1 MTYQEFL
8 QEIFAKTATGRKL
21 ELQRISKFL
30 GAINNPEKKLRGIHI
45 AGTNGKGS
53 VAATVESILDAHN
66 IKVGLNTSPHL
77 INYQER
83 FRINKKEVDPSRLQA
98 IYEQHKE
105 LHSRFDTTYFEITTS
120 IAFQLWYEEK
130 VEYAIMEVG
139 LGGRLDAT
147 VLMNSVITAITNIE
161 LDHCHTLGSTVSA
174 IAREKA
180 GIIKPSIPVILGQ
193 VRPSADKIIEKV
205 ARQKNSPVLRFKNEV
220 KLSSIRLYESHSVYN
235 LSIPRYNIE
244 WKKLFCN
251 LSGIGQVYNSSL
263 AILVVAVLFEREGKI
278 LNEDMVRKGL
288 AKTVWQGRMQKICNQ
303 PRIIVDGAHNPAAIE
318 MLVYNLTHIFYY
330 RKLIVVIGILAD
342 KDFRTML
349 HRLAPITDLFITCKP
364 NSERAAESSA
374 LSREIKKYKIPC
386 ITKTDVIDALETAR
400 RHAGPLDLICVTG
413 SLYTVGEVL
422 ARFQK

>member
-8 QEIFAKTATGRKL
+8 QEIFAKTANGRKL

-30 GAINNPEKKLRGIHI
+30 DAINNPEKKLRGIHI

-53 VAATVESILDAHN
+53 VAATIESILDAHS

-77 INYQER
+77 VNYQER
-83 FRINKKEVDPSRLQA
+83 FRINKKEVDPSCLQA

-105 LHSRFDTTYFEITTS
+105 LHNRFDTTYFEITTS

-147 VLMNSVITAITNIE
+147 VLVNSVITAITNIE
-161 LDHCHTLGSTVSA
+161 LDHCHTLGPTLSA

-193 VRPSADKIIEKV
+193 VRPSADKIIEKA

-235 LSIPRYNIE
+235 LSIPRYGIGYKE
-244 WKKLFCN
+244 LLCN
-251 LSGIGQVYNSSL
+251 LSGISQVYNSSL
-263 AILVVAVLFEREGKI
+263 AILIVAVLFEREGKI

-288 AKTVWQGRMQKICNQ
+288 AEIVWQGRMQKICNQ
-303 PRIIVDGAHNPAAIE
+303 PRIIVDGAHNPAGIE

-349 HRLAPITDLFITCKP
+349 RRLAPITDLFITCKP
-364 NSERAAESSA
+364 NSERAAESSV
-374 LSREIKKYKIPC
+374 LTREIKKYKIPC
-386 ITKTDVIDALETAR
+386 ITKTDVIAALETAR

-413 SLYTVGEVL
+413 SLYTIGEVL

>member
-30 GAINNPEKKLRGIHI
+30 DAINNPEKKLHGIHI

-53 VAATVESILDAHN
+53 VAATIESILDAHK
-66 IKVGLNTSPHL
+66 IKIGLNTSPHL
-77 INYQER
+77 VNYEER
-83 FRINKKEVDPSRLQA
+83 FRINKKEVEPARLQN
-98 IYEQHKE
+98 IYEQHRD
-105 LHSRFDTTYFEITTS
+105 LHERFDTTYFEITTS
-120 IAFQLWYEEK
+120 IAFQLFYEET

-147 VLMNSVITAITNIE
+147 VFLNSVITAITNID
-161 LDHCHTLGSTVSA
+161 LDHRGSLGSTLSA
-174 IAREKA
+174 IAKEKA
-180 GIIKPSIPVILGQ
+180 GIVKPSIPVVLGPLS
-193 VRPSADKIIEKV
+193 PSADGVIKKIAKEKE
-205 ARQKNSPVLRFKNEV
+205 SPVIEFKKEV
-220 KLSSIRLYESHSVYN
+220 KLSCIRLYEDYSVYN

-244 WKKLFCN
+244 YKELLCS
-251 LSGIGQVYNSSL
+251 LAGIHQIYNSAL
-263 AILVVAVLFEREGKI
+263 GILITAVLFEKDKKR
-278 LNEDMVRKGL
+278 LNEDGIRKGL
-288 AKTVWQGRMQKICNQ
+288 AKIVWQGRMQKICDQ
-303 PRIIVDGAHNPAAIE
+303 PRIIVDGAHNPGGIGT
-318 MLVYNLTHIFYY
+318 LVYNLTHIFSY
-330 RKLIVVIGILAD
+330 RKLIIVTGILGD

-349 HRLAPITDLFITCKP
+349 RKLAPITDLFITCKP
-364 NSERAAESSA
+364 NSERALDSLT

-400 RHAGPLDLICVTG
+400 THAGPPDLICVTG